1 MGEVRSYLKHAMNA
15 AHPGYIGH
23 MDSIP
28 TTLSIVGDL
37 LVAALNNNMLS
48 VEMSPV
54 FSRLETLMLR
64 QIAAR
69 FGLGADSGGVI
80 VSGGSLATDG
90 ADRCARNV
98 AFDAVERGIVG
109 LA

>member
-1 MGEVRSYLKHAMNA
+1 MNA

-28 TTLSIVGDL
+28 TTLSVIGDL

-54 FSRLETLMLR
+54 FSRLEQVVMKQL
-64 QIAAR
+64 AAR
-69 FGLGADSGGVI
+69 FGLGKSSGGVMA
-80 VSGGSLATDG
+80 SGGSLANLQALTV
-90 ADRCARNV
+90 ARNV
-98 AFDAVERGIVG
+98 AFNAVR
-109 LA
+109 